1 MTPAEPSTTLLAELD
16 SERRYLATAR
26 DALRRMRER
35 AEQLLDV
42 GAGVGGD
49 AYAAERLG
57 FTLTRRV
64 AQLGDQASTPLFFG
78 RLDLTDASD
87 DGSTRYYVGRR
98 HVTDDES
105 HPLVLDWRA
114 PVSRAFYRASTREP
128 LGVAVRRRFGSSGGE
143 LTSFE
148 DDHLDRGQESGAS
161 SRILTEEIERPRV
174 GPMRDIVATIQPEQD
189 ELVRADLSVSL
200 CVQGGPGTG
209 KTAVGLHRAAYLLF
223 THRQQLERGGV
234 LVVGPNRAL
243 LQFVSSVLPAL
254 GELDVEQISIGEL
267 YPVDARHVDDP
278 AVAALK
284 HDVRM
289 ARVLHRALW
298 GQVVPA
304 QEPLTVPHGSYRHT
318 LGPAALDRAVGEV
331 TQSSPTYA
339 TGRELL
345 RGRVVG
351 HLQRQI
357 ELRHAD
363 APSESWFR
371 ATSRSRP
378 VTRFLDAVW
387 PAVTPEQLVHRLLS
401 DRALLAESADG
412 ILTDAE
418 QDLLLQPRPARSH
431 RAARWSAADA
441 YLLDEVA
448 GLLDRPRRYSHI
460 VVDEAQD
467 LSPMQCRALA
477 RRSTHGSLTVLGD
490 LAQGTTAWA
499 TRSWRETAAHLGRP
513 DAAVV
518 PLTTGFR
525 VPAVLMN
532 YAEPARPRTRPRR
545 PRHVVP
551 APRRLAPGAAGHRPR
566 RGRRRGVPCRARA
579 GGLDRPRRARLARWP
594 TPLQALSAAG
604 LAWGAP
610 EDLTVHRLTLVPASE
625 VKGLEFDSV
634 VALEPARIV
643 AEEPRGL
650 NRLYVV
656 LTRAVSD
663 LVVLHADPL
672 PAELGDSPAV
682 GAGDDTGAADQPR
695 SCRISRVSPS
705 TVTVASAPLTS
716 GRWGGT
722 CPISRSK
729 TIGMPSRPRASRTA
743 SRWDSC
749 GWSGAPVRPTR
760 IARAWSN
767 HPASRRPCR
776 LRQTMAASSPAASR

>member
-1 MTPAEPSTTLLAELD
+1 MTRPEPLLDELD
-16 SERRYLATAR
+16 SERQYLAEAR
-26 DALRRMRER
+26 EALRRMRER
-35 AEQLLDV
+35 AESLLDV

-64 AQLGDQASTPLFFG
+64 AQLADQSSTPLFFG
-78 RLDLTDASD
+78 RLDLTEAFEE
-87 DGSTRYYVGRR
+87 GSTRYYIGRR
-98 HVTDDES
+98 HVTDDAS

-114 PVSRAFYRASTREP
+114 PVSRAFYRASARDP
-128 LGVAVRRRFGSSGGE
+128 LNVAVRRRFGSSGGE

-161 SRILTEEIERPRV
+161 SRILTDEIERPRV

-223 THRQQLERGGV
+223 THRQRLERGGV

-243 LQFVSSVLPAL
+243 IRFVSSVLPAL
-254 GELDVEQISIGEL
+254 GELDVEQVSIDEL
-267 YPVDARHVDDP
+267 YPVDAQHADEP
-278 AVAALK
+278 AVAVLK

-289 ARVLHRALW
+289 ASVLHRALW
-298 GQVVPA
+298 NQVVPA
-304 QEPLTVPHGSYRHT
+304 QEPVTVPHGSTRHT
-318 LGPAALDRAVGEV
+318 LRPEALDRAVDEV
-331 TQSSPTYA
+331 RASSPTYA
-339 TGRELL
+339 TGRDQL
-345 RGRVVG
+345 RARVVSRF
-351 HLQRQI
+351 QRQI

-363 APSESWFR
+363 APTESWFR

-387 PAVTPEQLVHRLLS
+387 PDTTPEKLVHRLLS
-401 DRALLAESADG
+401 DPALLADAADG

-418 QDLLLQPRPARSH
+418 QALLLQSRPARSH
-431 RAARWSAADA
+431 RTARWSTSDA

-448 GLLDRPRRYSHI
+448 GLIDRPRRYAHI

-490 LAQGTTAWA
+490 LAQGTTPWA
-499 TRSWRETAAHLGRP
+499 ASSWRETAAHLGRP
-513 DAAVV
+513 DATVV

-525 VPAVLMN
+525 VPSVLMD
-532 YAEPARPRTRPRR
+532 YANRLVPALDLDVPVASSLRHDGSLRV
-545 PRHVVP
+545 RHVTDPVE
-551 APRRLAPGAAGHRPR
+551 AAVAECLAA
-566 RGRRRGVPCRARA
+566 
-579 GGLDRPRRARLARWP
+579 LAREGSIGLVAP
-594 TPLQALSAAG
+594 DSLVPDAGDALTRAG
-604 LAWGAP
+604 LAWGTP
-610 EDLTVHRLTLVPASE
+610 EDLTVHRLTLVPATV
-625 VKGLEFDSV
+625 VKGLEFDTV

-663 LVVLHADPL
+663 LVVLHQDPL
-672 PAELGDSPAV
+672 PGELRTTPDPSAV
-682 GAGDDTGAADQPR
+682 Q
-695 SCRISRVSPS
+695 
-705 TVTVASAPLTS
+705 VT
-716 GRWGGT
+716 GGT
-722 CPISRSK
+722 S
-729 TIGMPSRPRASRTA
+729 
-743 SRWDSC
+743 
-749 GWSGAPVRPTR
+749 SGDE
-760 IARAWSN
+760 
-767 HPASRRPCR
+767 
-776 LRQTMAASSPAASR
+776 

>member
-1 MTPAEPSTTLLAELD
+1 VTRPDPPSTLLHELD
-16 SERRYLATAR
+16 SERQYLAAAR
-26 DALRRMRER
+26 DALRRMRAH
-35 AEQLLDV
+35 AEKLLDV
-42 GAGVGGD
+42 GAGTGGD

-64 AQLGDQASTPLFFG
+64 AQLSDQADTPLFFG
-78 RLDLTDASD
+78 RLDLADASE
-87 DGSTRYYVGRR
+87 DGSTRYYIGRR
-98 HVTDDES
+98 HVTDDAS

-128 LGVAVRRRFGSSGGE
+128 LNVAVRRRFGSSGGE

-148 DDHLDRGQESGAS
+148 DDHLDRGQETGS

-223 THRQQLERGGV
+223 THRQRLERGGV

-243 LQFVSSVLPAL
+243 IQFVSSVLPAL
-254 GELDVEQISIGEL
+254 GELDVEQISVGEL
-267 YPVDARHVDDP
+267 YPVDAQQVDEP

-289 ARVLHRALW
+289 ASVLHRALW
-298 GQVVPA
+298 RQVVPA
-304 QEPLTVPHGSYRHT
+304 REPVTVTHGSSRCT
-318 LGPAALDRAVGEV
+318 LGPEALDRVVDEV
-331 TQSSPTYA
+331 RQSSPTYS
-339 TGRELL
+339 TGRDRL
-345 RGRVVG
+345 RARVVSR
-351 HLQRQI
+351 LQRQI
-357 ELRHAD
+357 ELRSAD

-371 ATSRSRP
+371 TTSRSRP

-387 PAVTPEQLVHRLLS
+387 PTVTPEALVHRLLS

-418 QDLLLQPRPARSH
+418 QDLLVHARPARSY
-431 RAARWSAADA
+431 RTARWSTSDA

-448 GLLDRPRRYSHI
+448 GLIDRPRRYAHI

-490 LAQGTTAWA
+490 LAQGTTPWA
-499 TRSWRETAAHLGRP
+499 TRSWRETATHLGRP
-513 DAAVV
+513 DAEVV

-525 VPAVLMN
+525 VPSVLMD
-532 YAEPARPRTRPRR
+532 YANRLVPRLDLDVPVASSLRHDGSLRV
-545 PRHVVP
+545 RHVTDPV
-551 APRRLAPGAAGHRPR
+551 AAA
-566 RGRRRGVPCRARA
+566 VEECRAA
-579 GGLDRPRRARLARWP
+579 LAREGSIGLVAP
-594 TPLQALSAAG
+594 DSLVDDAAQALSRSG

-610 EDLTVHRLTLVPASE
+610 EDLTVHRLSLVPATV
-625 VKGLEFDSV
+625 VKGLEFDTV

-672 PAELGDSPAV
+672 PSEL
-682 GAGDDTGAADQPR
+682 
-695 SCRISRVSPS
+695 
-705 TVTVASAPLTS
+705 
-716 GRWGGT
+716 
-722 CPISRSK
+722 
-729 TIGMPSRPRASRTA
+729 RTTPDA
-743 SRWDSC
+743 
-749 GWSGAPVRPTR
+749 
-760 IARAWSN
+760 
-767 HPASRRPCR
+767 
-776 LRQTMAASSPAASR
+776 